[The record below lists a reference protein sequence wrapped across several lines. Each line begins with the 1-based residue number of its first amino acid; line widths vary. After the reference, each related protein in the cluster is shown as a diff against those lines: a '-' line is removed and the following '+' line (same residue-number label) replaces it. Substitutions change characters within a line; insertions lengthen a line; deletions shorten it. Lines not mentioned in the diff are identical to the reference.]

1 MSTKEY
7 QQRRI
12 KFGLKTKPVG
22 NCCAKQ
28 KHSINIFSFNDE
40 IIIHLFSLTAGLPLN
55 GHCHPVQ
62 HLNGGDL
69 TRESVNGNS
78 TEVENGDRIGNVGVS
93 LNLGFFDN
101 GLHTAENMED
111 ASSQIEHRKSV
122 SVEEQYDHITFNTMH
137 LYHGC

>member
-1 MSTKEY
+1 MQNSVW
-7 QQRRI
+7 I
-12 KFGLKTKPVG
+12 KDETCWKLLCKTKT
-22 NCCAKQ
+22 
-28 KHSINIFSFNDE
+28 FSSYFNVNE

-55 GHCHPVQ
+55 GRCHPVQ

-69 TRESVNGNS
+69 TRGNVNGNS
-78 TEVENGDRIGNVGVS
+78 TEVENCDHIGNVGVS
-93 LNLGFFDN
+93 LHLGYFDKGLPFGHHN
-101 GLHTAENMED
+101 GDTAENMED

>member
-1 MSTKEY
+1 MQNY
-7 QQRRI
+7 IRI
-12 KFGLKTKPVG
+12 KDETCWKLLCKTKTL
-22 NCCAKQ
+22 
-28 KHSINIFSFNDE
+28 IFFFSFNDE

-78 TEVENGDRIGNVGVS
+78 TEVENGDHIGNVGVS
-93 LNLGFFDN
+93 LNLGFFYN
-101 GLHTAENMED
+101 GLHHNGDTAENMED

-122 SVEEQYDHITFNTMH
+122 SVEQQYDHITFNTMH